1 MAEDP
6 LRLFDKIVEEKR
18 KVIDGEIDKIIDN
31 IMSKIKLEI
40 SSAKDKALKQIT
52 QLLKPGT

>member
-6 LRLFDKIVEEKR
+6 LGLFDKIVEEK
-18 KVIDGEIDKIIDN
+18 KKAIDGEIDKIIDN

-40 SSAKDKALKQIT
+40 SSARDKALKQIT

>member
-6 LRLFDKIVEEKR
+6 LGLFDKIVEEKR
-18 KVIDGEIDKIIDN
+18 KAIDGEIDKIIDN
-31 IMSKIKLEI
+31 IMSRIKSEI
-40 SSAKDKALKQIT
+40 SSARDKALKQIT